1 MTFLTQPRAEH
12 QPSCTATST
21 SLAFSPVHALSKAA
35 LLATCVSAAFALAP
49 SRARAADA
57 PPAVPMTAPSERGG
71 SANAF
76 VSHTSH
82 HILLAS
88 NDMDSDILTR
98 ADTPSYRLIPEGKL
112 VAQAEGDD
120 AYDPFADYSE
130 FEETADEEEDLNFF
144 RNGRLLT
151 VGFLGGYRGWT
162 GTLGSL
168 YSSGPTFGLYLCYFF
183 DLRFALQFGYVTN
196 ETTLHIPARAGAG
209 SAVIDGNINIDD
221 LQVLL
226 KYYFNTQNVTRGLA
240 SLNPYVVGGFS
251 QVYRTTTVSGNQN
264 FGKDSAFGFDIG
276 AGLELPMMR
285 NKMYFG
291 GQALYQIINFSDANK
306 DFLDAQGVDTGVKG
320 SGSSFTLMAVLG
332 INF

>member
-1 MTFLTQPRAEH
+1 MTSQTTQR
-12 QPSCTATST
+12 PSLDLSPIQSLRIRSLPIRSLPIRSLMTSVVIG
-21 SLAFSPVHALSKAA
+21 SVLCFSAHVAHAQDS
-35 LLATCVSAAFALAP
+35 
-49 SRARAADA
+49 
-57 PPAVPMTAPSERGG
+57 TAPA
-71 SANAF
+71 ANSFQFTKLYAISD
-76 VSHTSH
+76 SHR
-82 HILLAS
+82 
-88 NDMDSDILTR
+88 DSSRDSGR
-98 ADTPSYRLIPEGKL
+98 DPGRDSGRDYHLIPEGKL

-183 DLRFALQFGYVTN
+183 DLRFALQISYVTN
-196 ETTLHIPARAGAG
+196 QTTLSVPARTNS
-209 SAVIDGNINIDD
+209 SAVNGNINIDD
-221 LQVLL
+221 LQLLL

-240 SLNPYVVGGFS
+240 SLNPYVVGGIS
-251 QVYRTTTVSGNQN
+251 QIYRTVTVSGNNN
-264 FGKDSAFGFDIG
+264 FGKDSAFGADIG
-276 AGLELPMMR
+276 AGIELPMMR

-291 GQALYQIINFSDANK
+291 AQGLYQVINFSDANK
-306 DFLDAQGVDTGVKG
+306 DYLDAAGNNTGIKG
-320 SGSSFTLMAVLG
+320 SGSSFTAMGILG

>member
-1 MTFLTQPRAEH
+1 MTSQTTQR
-12 QPSCTATST
+12 PSFDLSRIKLQRIRLQMTSI
-21 SLAFSPVHALSKAA
+21 AIG
-35 LLATCVSAAFALAP
+35 FALC
-49 SRARAADA
+49 
-57 PPAVPMTAPSERGG
+57 
-71 SANAF
+71 
-76 VSHTSH
+76 
-82 HILLAS
+82 LLAS
-88 NDMDSDILTR
+88 FAHAQDSTASAAASFHLT
-98 ADTPSYRLIPEGKL
+98 ALAANSDFHHDSNPDYHLIPEGKL

-183 DLRFALQFGYVTN
+183 DLRFALQIGYVTN
-196 ETTLHIPARAGAG
+196 QTTLSVPARTNS
-209 SAVIDGNINIDD
+209 SAINGNINIDD
-221 LQVLL
+221 LQLLL

-240 SLNPYVVGGFS
+240 SLNPYVVGGIS
-251 QVYRTTTVSGNQN
+251 QIYRTVTVSGNNN
-264 FGKDSAFGFDIG
+264 FGKDSAFGADIG
-276 AGLELPMMR
+276 AGIELPMMR

-291 GQALYQIINFSDANK
+291 AQGLYQIINFSDANK
-306 DFLDAQGVDTGVKG
+306 SYLDASGNDTGIKG
-320 SGSSFTLMAVLG
+320 SGSSFTVMGILG